1 MSSNLLKTSLK
12 VLKLMHC
19 NKKGYKSCSLG
30 IPPRQDAERRITLL
44 LSVSILPPSL
54 PMENQERRNTSIS
67 KSGADLAAT
76 CLCQFQTTEAHL
88 TGQNVLSTCVF
99 LNVH

>member
-19 NKKGYKSCSLG
+19 NKKVINLAAWVYH
-30 IPPRQDAERRITLL
+30 QDRMRRITLL

-54 PMENQERRNTSIS
+54 PMENQERINTSIY

-76 CLCQFQTTEAHL
+76 CLCQFQTTETHL